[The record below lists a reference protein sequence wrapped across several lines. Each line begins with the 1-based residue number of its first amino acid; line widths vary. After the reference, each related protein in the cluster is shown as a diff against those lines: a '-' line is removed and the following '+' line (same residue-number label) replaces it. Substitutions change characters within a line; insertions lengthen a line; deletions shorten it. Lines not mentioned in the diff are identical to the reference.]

1 MLSPWQ
7 AKHED
12 GGDDEDDVEGGEPD
26 QKAVDGALHL
36 WPAYKFWLTNA
47 HVLSGAAKSESN

>member
-12 GGDDEDDVEGGEPD
+12 GSDDEDDVEGGEPD
-26 QKAVDGALHL
+26 QKAVDRALHL
-36 WPAYKFWLTNA
+36 WPVYKCVNDKFFICGLYI
-47 HVLSGAAKSESN
+47 SFG